1 MEGFSGLIFLAIV
14 YAVLSIVSKAQKGKR
29 GTPARPSSKGNTWY
43 PDVLADHVRT
53 TGTQAEGARL
63 QELLKAMEGV
73 KQQAARGPSGREA
86 AYPLPGA
93 EEVEE
98 RESLEIQ
105 RAPYVRPDRP
115 APTGNVVDYDD
126 EANALVQR
134 RIREAEERN
143 RPRTRADHAAF
154 DARIRQKKVVAGT
167 GVPDHIQQLRDA
179 VVWKEI
185 LGKPVSLRDETA

>member
-1 MEGFSGLIFLAIV
+1 MEGFSGLIFLGIV
-14 YAVLSIVSKAQKGKR
+14 YAVLALISKAQKGRSSQTARKTSR
-29 GTPARPSSKGNTWY
+29 GKTWY
-43 PDVLADHVRT
+43 PDPPPDQVRT

-73 KQQAARGPSGREA
+73 KERAARGPSGREA
-86 AYPLPGA
+86 AYRLPGA

-115 APTGNVVDYDD
+115 APAGNVVDYDD

-143 RPRTRADHAAF
+143 RPRTRADHTAF
-154 DARIRQKKVVAGT
+154 DARIRQKQAVAVT

-179 VVWKEI
+179 IIWKEI
-185 LGKPVSLRDETA
+185 LGKPVSLRD